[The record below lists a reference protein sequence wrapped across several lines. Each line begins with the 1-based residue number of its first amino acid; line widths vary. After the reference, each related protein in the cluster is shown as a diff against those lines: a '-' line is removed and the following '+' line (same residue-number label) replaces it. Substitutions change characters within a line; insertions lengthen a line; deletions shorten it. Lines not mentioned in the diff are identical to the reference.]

1 MEGKPL
7 IKLSNL
13 TVSYDGTIALQ
24 NATLTIYE
32 RDFLGVIG
40 PNGGGKTTLV
50 KALLGLLRPQNGTIT
65 YYRADGQPVPTLN
78 IGYLPQY
85 SSFDFR
91 FPITVR
97 EVVSAGLL
105 TGKSLFYRPSR
116 TDRQQV
122 DHILSL
128 MELDTLANHSIAELS
143 GGQRQRVLMA
153 RALIGSPQLLI
164 LDEPS
169 TYIDTDSQEQLY
181 RMLRTINETC
191 AVLLVSHD
199 MGAVFQTV
207 RNIACV
213 NRTLHYHPANEPAEH
228 WFEHEMGC
236 PLELV
241 AHGQVPHRIL
251 CNHLH

>member
-1 MEGKPL
+1 MQDSKPL
-7 IKLSNL
+7 INIANISVSYGTTPALQDVTL
-13 TVSYDGTIALQ
+13 TV
-24 NATLTIYE
+24 YE
-32 RDFLGVIG
+32 HDFLGVIG

-50 KALLGLLRPQNGTIT
+50 KAILGLVPLQSGTIT
-65 YYRADGQPVPTLN
+65 YYDTNGQHTAKLN

-91 FPITVR
+91 FPITVS

-105 TGKSLFYRPSR
+105 SGKSIFYHPSR
-116 TDRQQV
+116 TQRQQV
-122 DHILSL
+122 DQILSL
-128 MELDTLANHSIAELS
+128 MEISELADRSIGELS

-153 RALIGSPQLLI
+153 RALIGQPRLLI

-181 RMLRTINETC
+181 RLLHTISEKC
-191 AVLLVSHD
+191 AILLVSHD
-199 MGAVFQTV
+199 IGAVFQAV

-213 NRTLHYHPANEPAEH
+213 NRTLHYHPASEPAAH

-241 AHGQVPHRIL
+241 AHGQLPHRVL
-251 CNHLH
+251 SAH